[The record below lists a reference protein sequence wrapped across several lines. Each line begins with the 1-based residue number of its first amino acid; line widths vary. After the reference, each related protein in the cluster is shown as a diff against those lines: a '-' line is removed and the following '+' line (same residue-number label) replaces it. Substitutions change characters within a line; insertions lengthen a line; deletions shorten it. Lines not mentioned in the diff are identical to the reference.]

1 MMQKIEIEKLLTIFI
16 AMWDEKIGPIIL
28 DSHPKTSN
36 LDLEE
41 ITLQVFQSFQIIF
54 GTAED
59 VSFNRTSFLLP
70 LKSLKKQ
77 AKILLDSIQNKE
89 VRGGLQP
96 FTVVLLVPEDYSSEN
111 LTAFDSVL
119 EKIVVIFTKEKSVK
133 LEDFFDEIK
142 QIYLTE
148 QFEKELDLT
157 IDENYSFTSAANDFK
172 MGISFY
178 QKGNLS
184 SAYRLLKKALL
195 KFENDNQKSLI
206 MEASFL
212 IATIL
217 VQNKKYGGAVE
228 SYKKLI
234 TIANE
239 LQNQKYIEQG
249 TFMAGFCFNKLQ
261 NYSEAISF
269 LEKLNP
275 DELQFV
281 NKLQFNS
288 VISSV
293 YDSLGMHN
301 KAIIFLEKAIAIS
314 NAMENDEKNRK
325 LKSQLYYELGFQNYQ
340 VAIASLKTLGLKHKD
355 AIDKYLLKAIENLYN
370 SLEILK
376 SLGDFKT
383 QIAVY
388 KLIGS
393 IFEFR
398 GEKQKYLENLYHALD
413 AAEKGNE
420 TSSQIKIFSRILQI
434 NDEMGRHNEII
445 SEIDRMFEKLT
456 VNAFVDLYTIA
467 SFHIHKGRSLLI
479 TNNQKDALSE
489 FLVAKNIYSKINAP
503 KQIQIEILNEIIKI
517 YEIFNDAEKIE
528 YYRDLLKKIIERED
542 RTSIVQNTEIR
553 PFSYVKELWIIS
565 DNGSEIFNYAPE
577 TKLDPDL
584 LGGFM
589 TAMQSFTM
597 ELSKEKLNAIVIGDS
612 RYSIFR
618 DPGKQFYILGRS
630 SIKSPEESVRKIL
643 KKISDLFYS
652 MFSARLDNFNG
663 DIQGFNRLLDEAKKI
678 DFNLL

>member
-1 MMQKIEIEKLLTIFI
+1 MQKLEIEKIITIFI
-16 AMWDEKIGPIIL
+16 AMWDEKIGPVIL
-28 DSHPKTSN
+28 DSYPKTN
-36 LDLEE
+36 NMDLEE

-59 VSFNRTSFLLP
+59 VSFNRTAFLLP

-77 AKILLDSIQNKE
+77 VKVLLDSIPNKE

-96 FTVVLLVPEDYSSEN
+96 FTVVLLVPEDFAPEN
-111 LTAFDSVL
+111 LTAFDSVM
-119 EKIVVIFTKEKSVK
+119 EKIVIIFTKEKSIK
-133 LEDFFDEIK
+133 LTDFFDEIK
-142 QIYLTE
+142 QVYLTE
-148 QFEKELDLT
+148 QFEKDLDIT
-157 IDENYSFTSAANDFK
+157 IDENYSFTAAANDFK
-172 MGISFY
+172 MGISFF

-206 MEASFL
+206 METSFL
-212 IATIL
+212 VATIL
-217 VQNKKYGGAVE
+217 VQNKKYGGAID
-228 SYKKLI
+228 SYKRLI
-234 TIANE
+234 SIAKE

-249 TFMAGFCFNKLQ
+249 TFMAGFCLNKLQ
-261 NYSEAISF
+261 NYSEAINL

-293 YDSLGMHN
+293 YDNLGMNN
-301 KAIIFLEKAIAIS
+301 KAILFLEKAIAIS
-314 NAMENDEKNRK
+314 NTLDNDEKNRK
-325 LKSQLYYELGFQNYQ
+325 IRAQLYYELGFQNYQ
-340 VAIASLKTLGLKHKD
+340 VAIASLKSLGLKHKD
-355 AIDKYLLKAIENLYN
+355 TIDQFLLKAIENLYN

-393 IFEFR
+393 IFDFR

-420 TSSQIKIFSRILQI
+420 TASQIKIFSRILQI
-434 NDEMGRHNEII
+434 NNEMGRHNEII
-445 SEIDRMFEKLT
+445 LEIDKMFEKLT
-456 VNAFVDLYTIA
+456 INAFVDLYTIA
-467 SFHIHKGRSLLI
+467 SFHTQRGKSLLAI
-479 TNNQKDALSE
+479 NNEKDALSE

-503 KQIQIEILNEIIKI
+503 KQTQFEILNEIIKI
-517 YEIFNDAEKIE
+517 YRALNDAEKVE
-528 YYRDLLKKIIERED
+528 YYGDLLKKVVEQED
-542 RTSIVQNTEIR
+542 KSVVVQKTDTR

-612 RYSIFR
+612 RYNIFR
-618 DPGKQFYILGRS
+618 DPEKKFYILGRS

-652 MFSARLDNFNG
+652 MFSARLDDFNG
-663 DIQGFNRLLDEAKKI
+663 DVGGFYRLLDEAKKI
-678 DFNLL
+678 DFNLF